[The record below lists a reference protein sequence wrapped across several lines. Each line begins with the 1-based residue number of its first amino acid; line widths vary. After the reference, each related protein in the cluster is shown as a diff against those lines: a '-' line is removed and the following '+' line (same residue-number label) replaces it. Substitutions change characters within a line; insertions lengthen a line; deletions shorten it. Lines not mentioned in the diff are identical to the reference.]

1 LPMPIDE
8 RAEPALKL
16 APILDELARYELRA
30 TGLPPGKYQITIDG
44 EPVATVSSEELGKGV
59 NLANAAGPITKQSR
73 EVLKLV
79 FDKNNAFFRRWRDVQ
94 LYTFPSWASDSPDVE
109 SKRAAELAKIDKQ
122 IADFESQIDKAR
134 KPKSH
139 HFEIKPSE

>member
-1 LPMPIDE
+1 M
-8 RAEPALKL
+8 
-16 APILDELARYELRA
+16 
-30 TGLPPGKYQITIDG
+30 
-44 EPVATVSSEELGKGV
+44 SSEELGKGV